1 MSERKGN
8 FNRDSKILIV
18 VKRQFLKKKKKK
30 WKGKG
35 KGKSSR
41 ARSFGYFFF
50 PKTNKKRFQK
60 SPIPDRNGSVIN
72 IAVIFCLFTH
82 FLSNN
87 SHSFNSYKP
96 ITHLFIIIIIFL
108 SYHHCSS
115 TVATVASIMAKVK
128 PSTLSLFLLI
138 LSFISGFYLFS

>member
-1 MSERKGN
+1 MSEWKGN
-8 FNRDSKILIV
+8 FDRDSKILIV
-18 VKRQFLKKKKKK
+18 VKRKFLSKKIK

-41 ARSFGYFFF
+41 ARSFGCFFF
-50 PKTNKKRFQK
+50 PKTNKIRYQK
-60 SPIPDRNGSVIN
+60 SPIPGRNGPVIN
-72 IAVIFCLFTH
+72 IAVIFCPFTH
-82 FLSNN
+82 FLRNDSV
-87 SHSFNSYKP
+87 SFNSYKP
-96 ITHLFIIIIIFL
+96 ITHSFIIIIFL

-115 TVATVASIMAKVK
+115 TVATIASIMAKVK